1 MDRSFIAVIAPGHK
15 SYDERVRRTV
25 EEFSRSHN
33 VLYIYELDDAGPE
46 EEMSVNGFQIIHRQF
61 PQRGGTGLRARFKK
75 IADLKKLLEDYVID
89 CYYVHESGTFGL
101 NIIHTIPASKKIIFD
116 YHDWIP
122 FEIQEKF
129 HNPVVSNIVYSLI
142 KIYIKRVVRKIDA
155 VVFISTGAKDYFE
168 YHYSPVRSFV
178 VPNSRNCSFVTDNP
192 EKKLP
197 PSVGKTKIELLWL
210 GNVMRLRQLER
221 LFKIAQGILLS
232 RPLIDLKISIWG
244 VEKDKSYANEL
255 RVLAAS
261 LGLADC
267 VVFMGPFVSE
277 EHIIP
282 DTHSISF
289 GLAFGWLEVHDT
301 KINSIARPTKLL
313 SYGLLGIVGLLES
326 TCVSF
331 HRELE
336 ASGLKLAFDSDEQ
349 AVIEILNLY
358 DNKND
363 YQSTA
368 IKFQQFCIDE
378 NIESSINVQSVAR
391 FLGGPPKQLH

>member
-33 VLYIYELDDAGPE
+33 VLYIYELDDAGPVKK
-46 EEMSVNGFQIIHRQF
+46 MSGNGFQIIHRQF
-61 PQRGGTGLRARFKK
+61 PQRGGSGLRARFKK
-75 IADLKKLLEDYVID
+75 ISDLKEILKEYVID

-101 NIIHTIPASKKIIFD
+101 NIIQSIPVSKKIIFD

-122 FEIQEKF
+122 FEIHEKF
-129 HNPVVSNIVYSLI
+129 RNSVISNFVYALV

-155 VVFISTGAKDYFE
+155 VVFISSGARDYFE
-168 YHYSPVRSFV
+168 CHYSSVRSFV
-178 VPNSRNCSFVTDNP
+178 VPNSRNCYFVTDNP
-192 EKKLP
+192 EKKLQ
-197 PSVGKTKIELLWL
+197 PSAEKTKIELLWL

-244 VEKDKSYANEL
+244 AEKDKNYANEL
-255 RVLAAS
+255 WALAAN

-267 VVFMGPFVSE
+267 VVFNGSFVSE

-282 DTHSISF
+282 DRHSISF
-289 GLAFGWLEVHDT
+289 GLAFGWLETYDT
-301 KINSIARPTKLL
+301 KINSISRPTKLL

-331 HRELE
+331 HRELD
-336 ASGLKLAFDSDEQ
+336 ASGLSLAFDSDEQ

-368 IKFQQFCIDE
+368 AKFQQFCVDQSR
-378 NIESSINVQSVAR
+378 ESEAGVQAIAE
-391 FLGGPPKQLH
+391 FLNS